1 MGAKEQ
7 LLAHFDSLSPKQ
19 RAAARFVIDHP
30 NEVVI
35 CSMRTLAERAGA
47 QPATLVRLAQQIGYA
62 GWPALKTAFA
72 TDLGLHTGSY
82 GQRAKS
88 LTARGS
94 STDLLSEMFEAQ
106 RHNLSTTKA
115 ECAGVLREA
124 AHLLRHA
131 RAVHVAGFRASY
143 PMAYALVYG
152 YRLFRDSVHLLDG
165 HGGGLEM
172 QLRPVQNRDVV
183 VIISFAPYSR
193 ECMAVIQAAQ
203 AAGAS
208 ILAITDSAASP
219 PALAAEL
226 SILFS
231 VASPSF
237 FPSVGAGLAVIEA
250 LLALLVAESGASVVQ
265 RIHQSEQSLMDSGAY
280 LPAPR

>member
-1 MGAKEQ
+1 MSAKEQ

-72 TDLGLHTGSY
+72 ADLGLHTASY
-82 GQRAKS
+82 GQRARK
-88 LTARGS
+88 LTARGGG
-94 STDLLSEMFEAQ
+94 TDLLSELFEAQ

-115 ECAGVLREA
+115 ECSGVLRDA
-124 AHLLRHA
+124 AQLLRRA

-143 PMAYALVYG
+143 PMAHALVYG

-165 HGGGLEM
+165 QGGGLEM
-172 QLRPVQNRDVV
+172 QLRPIQSRDVAV
-183 VIISFAPYSR
+183 VISFAPYSR

-203 AAGAS
+203 ATGAGV
-208 ILAITDSAASP
+208 LAITDSAASP
-219 PALAAEL
+219 LALVADL
-226 SILFS
+226 SVLFS

-237 FPSVGAGLAVIEA
+237 FPSIGAGLAVTEA
-250 LLALLVAESGASVVQ
+250 LLALLVAESGASVVE
-265 RIHQSEQSLMDSGAY
+265 RIQQAEQTLMDSGAY
-280 LPAPR
+280 LPASH